1 MLQQAAT
8 SLCMSEWLL
17 LNANSAI
24 FSAISWQEQVNFQ
37 WDDDEVRFVLDQHA
51 KLDFYIA
58 SSLKQQSADTLFW
71 FPADQTLLILLNAA
85 CLAEM
90 QQIPILWSLVWPD
103 QGSNP
108 TSTALEA
115 SMLTIMPP
123 MQFLFVWISAMQSN
137 MYISKSCTFSIFKRS
152 SKCLGDCH

>member
-1 MLQQAAT
+1 MFPHSIISDEWVSDCSLMPIQQF
-8 SLCMSEWLL
+8 L
-17 LNANSAI
+17 
-24 FSAISWQEQVNFQ
+24 SWGEQVNFQ
-37 WDDDEVRFVLDQHA
+37 WDDDEVCFVLDQHA